1 MRKAD
6 LFIGL
11 GLGALLVVVPLTAHR
26 WSRWLRQPVAVPEEA
41 SPVDPEVDPD
51 PEPTEAPAEVR
62 RTINVKLLF
71 EEPGGAWLVP
81 EERSVAYHA
90 SLSRQ
95 LRAVVDELLRGSQAG
110 KVSPLAVGARVQ
122 EVFVTA
128 RGVAYV
134 DLSKEIA
141 TAPLPGAT
149 AEMLAVF
156 SLVNSITMNFP
167 AVKRVQ
173 ILIDGRMAETLGGH
187 VDLSQPLLP
196 DPTLLASSRVA
207 PHAPAAPSPAS

>member
-1 MRKAD
+1 MRRAD
-6 LFIGL
+6 ILIGL
-11 GLGALLVVVPLTAHR
+11 GLGALLIAVPLTAHR
-26 WSRWLRQPVAVPEEA
+26 WSRLLRQPVAAAEEPA
-41 SPVDPEVDPD
+41 GEADVE
-51 PEPTEAPAEVR
+51 PEPTEAPADVK

-71 EEPGGAWLVP
+71 EDPGGAGLVP

-95 LRAVVDELLRGSQAG
+95 LRVVVEELMRGSAAG
-110 KVSPLAVGARVQ
+110 KLSPLPSEARVL

-134 DLSKEIA
+134 DVSKEIMEKQVA
-141 TAPLPGAT
+141 GAS

-167 AVKRVQ
+167 AIKRVQ
-173 ILIDGRMAETLGGH
+173 ILVDGRMTDTLAGH
-187 VDLSQPLLP
+187 VDLSRPLLP
-196 DPTLLASSRVA
+196 DLTLLATSRATPA
-207 PHAPAAPSPAS
+207 PGGPAS

>member
-1 MRKAD
+1 MRRAD
-6 LFIGL
+6 ILIGIGL
-11 GLGALLVVVPLTAHR
+11 AALLVAVPLTAHR
-26 WSRWLRQPVAVPEEA
+26 WSRLLRQPVTPPAEEA
-41 SPVDPEVDPD
+41 AIEGEVEPA
-51 PEPTEAPAEVR
+51 PTEAPADVR
-62 RTINVKLLF
+62 RTINVKLFF
-71 EEPGGAWLVP
+71 EDPGGAGLVP

-95 LRAVVDELLRGSQAG
+95 LRAVVEELLRGSVAG
-110 KVSPLAVGARVQ
+110 KLSPLAGNTRVL

-141 TAPLPGAT
+141 EKQVPGAS

-167 AVKRVQ
+167 AIKRVQ
-173 ILIDGRMAETLGGH
+173 ILIDGRMTDTLAGH
-187 VDLSQPLLP
+187 VDLSRPLLP
-196 DPTLLASSRVA
+196 DLTLLASSRA
-207 PHAPAAPSPAS
+207 PVPATRPAS